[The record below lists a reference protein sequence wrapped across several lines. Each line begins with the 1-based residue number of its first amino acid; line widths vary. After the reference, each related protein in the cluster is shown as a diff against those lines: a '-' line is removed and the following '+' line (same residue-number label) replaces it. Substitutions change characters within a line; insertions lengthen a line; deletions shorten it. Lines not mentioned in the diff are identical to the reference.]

1 MKMKLAG
8 LSIATA
14 ALVGVCGPALA
25 GGDVIYTGVRDP
37 YAAAVAVPA
46 PAPIPVYEPEYYVRF
61 DTGAVW
67 LSDGTLNEV
76 GTSMDTSI
84 DDVEPLE
91 FFSIGAGR
99 YITPSLRAEL
109 AADLYTRGDVLD
121 GQQNLSQVVNFDPGI
136 GALDVTTYNI
146 ARQESV
152 KFEQDTLMLN
162 FYYDFRNSTR
172 FTPYV
177 GAGIG
182 ATYRQLTRKSS
193 EIASCA
199 SLTNAADVNR
209 DCTVADL
216 DTPDELEI
224 AETTS
229 EARRWDV
236 TGALMAGVAVQVSD
250 DVLWDTGY
258 RYMWQA
264 GGLSVDSPAFN
275 GANSR
280 IEIKDVGQH
289 QLRTGIRVN
298 IN

>member
-1 MKMKLAG
+1 
-8 LSIATA
+8 
-14 ALVGVCGPALA
+14 
-25 GGDVIYTGVRDP
+25 
-37 YAAAVAVPA
+37 
-46 PAPIPVYEPEYYVRF
+46 VRF

-121 GQQNLSQVVNFDPGI
+121 GQQNLTERVLFDATTVGAVGI
-136 GALDVTTYNI
+136 DDTTYAI

-172 FTPYV
+172 FTPYL

-193 EIASCA
+193 EIARCS
-199 SLTNAADVNR
+199 SLTNLADPTRDDCVN
-209 DCTVADL
+209 ADL
-216 DTPDELEI
+216 NTQDELEI